1 MKQKKVVLGRFFGGG
16 GIIGQIIKSRNIL
29 VRVALILDAFQVF
42 LVGQGLDLFL
52 DEDDGW
58 FEATFQLVKDLG
70 KEILMV

>member
-16 GIIGQIIKSRNIL
+16 GVFGQIIKSRNIL

-42 LVGQGLDLFL
+42 LVDQGLNLFL

-58 FEATFQLVKDLG
+58 LEATFQLVKDLG
-70 KEILMV
+70 K

>member
-1 MKQKKVVLGRFFGGG
+1 MKQKKVVLGRFGWWWRGF
-16 GIIGQIIKSRNIL
+16 GQIIKSRNIL

-42 LVGQGLDLFL
+42 LVDQGLDLFL
-52 DEDDGW
+52 DENNGR